1 VSKIRVLPEILSN
14 KIAAGEVVERP
25 ASVAKEL
32 VENALDAGARRVEVE
47 IAGAGRSLV
56 RVADDGEGMT
66 RDDAILAFERHA
78 TSKLRT
84 IEDLATIS
92 SFGFRGEALPSIA
105 SVSKLTLTTR
115 LATEVVGTRIS
126 FTGGRLGDVRD
137 VAWPGGTEV
146 AIRDLFFNIPARR
159 KFLKSDAT
167 ESYHVTNL
175 VTHYALANPGVAFSL
190 VSNGRET
197 LRVSPVAN
205 LRERAYQVLG
215 PALVDRLVEV
225 ETEAHGVRVRGYVS
239 NPQEQRTSREA
250 QYLFV
255 NGRYVRDRLLGRAIA
270 DGFRSMMPSGTYPAA
285 VLFVE
290 LDSERID
297 VNVHP
302 AKTEIRFREEQVV
315 RQVVGSAIRD
325 ALERAT
331 RPVTSFP
338 EPERSSAAAAP
349 PFREV
354 YLGSSRTVEPA
365 EPPHTVPASTPP
377 QAEQPPSA
385 AWAPPPATP
394 RPEQPVLEIDYRPAE
409 PRPEPIAPVE
419 PPPAV
424 APAETVDPFGAAE
437 PAVATA
443 SHRGLPV
450 VDEVPDRHH
459 GELRG
464 RIRPLGQIRQSFI
477 VATDDEGLLLVDQ
490 HVAHERILFERF
502 RDAGRTTAPARQQ
515 LLLPETID
523 LTPAQSVAF
532 ERLRPELEA
541 AGFDVLTLSGRTI
554 AISAVPAE
562 LPPGDTRTLLTE
574 LLDAVESGQGR
585 TSLETVREEI
595 AASLAC
601 RAAIKINMPL
611 GDEKMQWL
619 IEELL
624 ATRNPWTC
632 PHGRPV
638 LLRFTIRDIER
649 QFQRPEGYRK

>member
-1 VSKIRVLPEILSN
+1 MSKIRVLPEVLAN

-25 ASVAKEL
+25 ASVAKEM
-32 VENALDAGARRVEVE
+32 VENALDAGAKRVEVE
-47 IAGAGRSLV
+47 IAAAGRSLV
-56 RVADDGEGMT
+56 RVSDDGEGMT

-78 TSKLRT
+78 TSKLQT
-84 IEDLATIS
+84 VEDLSTITT
-92 SFGFRGEALPSIA
+92 FGFRGEALPSIA
-105 SVSKLTLTTR
+105 SVSKLTVRTR
-115 LATEVVGTRIS
+115 LITDTVGTEIQIN
-126 FTGGRLGDVRD
+126 GGRLGDVRD
-137 VAWPGGTEV
+137 IAWPGGTEMEV
-146 AIRDLFFNIPARR
+146 RDLFFNIPARR
-159 KFLKSDAT
+159 KFLKSDTT
-167 ESYHVTNL
+167 ESYHVASL

-197 LRVSPVAN
+197 IRVSPVGS

-225 ETEAHGVRVRGYVS
+225 EAESNGVRVRGYVS

-255 NGRYVRDRLLGRAIA
+255 NGRYVRDRVLGRAIV

-290 LDSERID
+290 LDPERID

-302 AKTEIRFREEQVV
+302 AKIEVRFREEPVV

-331 RPVTSFP
+331 KPVTAFP
-338 EPERSSAAAAP
+338 EPERP
-349 PFREV
+349 PTGFREV
-354 YLGSSRTVEPA
+354 YIGSARPEPAPAPWESRPSYTEFFAPPERPVQPALDIDYSGPREEPVEPA
-365 EPPHTVPASTPP
+365 PAP
-377 QAEQPPSA
+377 
-385 AWAPPPATP
+385 
-394 RPEQPVLEIDYRPAE
+394 
-409 PRPEPIAPVE
+409 
-419 PPPAV
+419 V
-424 APAETVDPFGAAE
+424 APAPFPVAE
-437 PAVATA
+437 PPAFEDACV

-450 VDEVPDRHH
+450 VDETAVPDRS

-464 RIRPLGQIRQSFI
+464 HIRPLGQVRQSFV
-477 VATDDEGLLLVDQ
+477 VATDEEGLLLIDQ

-502 RDAGRTTAPARQQ
+502 RDARRDSAPARQQ

-523 LTPAQSVAF
+523 LTPAQAVAF
-532 ERLRPELEA
+532 ERLQPELEA

-554 AISAVPAE
+554 AVSAVPAE
-562 LPPGDTRTLLTE
+562 LPAGDTRTLLTE
-574 LLDAVESGQGR
+574 LLDAVESGRGR
-585 TSLETVREEI
+585 TSLESVREEI

-611 GDEKMQWL
+611 SDEKMRWL
-619 IEELL
+619 IDELL
-624 ATRNPWTC
+624 RTRNPWTC

-638 LLRFTIRDIER
+638 LLRFTVRDIEK
-649 QFQRPEGYRK
+649 QFQRPEGYRRS

>member
-1 VSKIRVLPEILSN
+1 VSKIRVLPEVLAN

-32 VENALDAGARRVEVE
+32 VENALDSGARRVEVE
-47 IAGAGRSLV
+47 IAASGRSLV

-84 IEDLATIS
+84 IEDLSAIAT
-92 SFGFRGEALPSIA
+92 FGFRGEALPSIA

-115 LATEVVGTRIS
+115 LASEPVGTRIVI
-126 FTGGRLGDVRD
+126 TGGRLGDVRD

-146 AIRDLFFNIPARR
+146 AVRDLFFNIPARR

-175 VTHYALANPGVAFSL
+175 VTHYALANPEVAFSL
-190 VSNGRET
+190 VNNGRET
-197 LRVSPVAN
+197 LGVSPVAS

-225 ETEAHGVRVRGYVS
+225 ETETNGVTVRGYVS

-290 LDSERID
+290 LDPERID

-302 AKTEIRFREEQVV
+302 AKIEIRFREEPVV
-315 RQVVGSAIRD
+315 RQAVGSAIRD

-331 RPVTSFP
+331 RPVAVFP
-338 EPERSSAAAAP
+338 EPQHPAP
-349 PFREV
+349 APQQFREV
-354 YLGSSRTVEPA
+354 YLGSAR
-365 EPPHTVPASTPP
+365 
-377 QAEQPPSA
+377 AEQPPPA
-385 AWAPPPATP
+385 PERRPAPWEAPPPPAPRAEQPPLEIEYRAPAPPPA
-394 RPEQPVLEIDYRPAE
+394 A
-409 PRPEPIAPVE
+409 AWAS
-419 PPPAV
+419 PPPSEPVADAT
-424 APAETVDPFGAAE
+424 APAPAPDP
-437 PAVATA
+437 A
-443 SHRGLPV
+443 SHRGMPLV
-450 VDEVPDRHH
+450 ADEPDPHA

-502 RDAGRTTAPARQQ
+502 RDARREAAPARQQ

-523 LTPAQSVAF
+523 LTPAQAVAF
-532 ERLRPELEA
+532 ERLQPELEA

-562 LPPGDTRTLLTE
+562 LPAGDVRTLLAE
-574 LLDAVESGQGR
+574 LLDAVESSHGR
-585 TSLETVREEI
+585 TSLESVREEI

-611 GDEKMQWL
+611 SDEKMQWL
-619 IEELL
+619 VEELL
-624 ATRNPWTC
+624 TTRNPWTC

-649 QFQRPEGYRK
+649 QFQRPEGYRKQ